1 MNAFLA
7 VLRRDVLLAMRRK
20 SDVVMTLFFFIMVA
34 SLFPLAIGPETAL
47 LRTIAPGVLWV
58 AALLASLLSLP
69 RMFESDFADGT
80 LEQLALAPAP
90 LALIAL
96 AKILAHWL
104 AACVPLV
111 LLAPVLALQF
121 GLDTRAI
128 AMLCLSLVLGTPLL
142 SLLGS
147 MGAALTLG
155 VRGGGVLVAL
165 LLMPLY
171 VPVLIFGAGVVDA
184 DAAGT
189 GAAANLS
196 LLGAMLAASLFL
208 APLGTAS
215 ALRIALE

>member
-1 MNAFLA
+1 VNAFLA

>member
-1 MNAFLA
+1 MNAFGAILQ
-7 VLRRDVLLAMRRK
+7 RDLLLAMRRK
-20 SDVVMTLFFFIMVA
+20 SDLAMTLFFFVMVA
-34 SLFPLAIGPETAL
+34 SLFPLAIGPETAQ
-47 LRTIAPGVLWV
+47 LRAIAPGVLWV
-58 AALLASLLSLP
+58 AALLASMLSLP
-69 RMFESDFADGT
+69 RMFEADYLDGT
-80 LEQLALAPAP
+80 LEQLALSPQP

-104 AACVPLV
+104 GSCVPLV
-111 LLAPVLALQF
+111 FLAPLLALQY

-128 AMLCLSLVLGTPLL
+128 LMLCVSLALGTPLL
-142 SLLGS
+142 SLFGA

-171 VPVLIFGAGVVDA
+171 VPVLIFGAGVVGA
-184 DAAGT
+184 DASGMGVT
-189 GAAANLS
+189 ANLS

-215 ALRIALE
+215 GLRIALE